1 MSQNKLFNR
10 FVPGGSLLQDHNT
23 FEPVIPA
30 DLAKRESANDD
41 GTANCEMCRAAFPLA
56 SLDITQYGY
65 RCAPCQKQ
73 AAQALVPP
81 PDLDNVKVGRGRWWI
96 MPIVI
101 AVGSALTIMYPAAVL
116 IVVVGVAGLAFRVMM
131 RRGI

>member
-1 MSQNKLFNR
+1 
-10 FVPGGSLLQDHNT
+10 
-23 FEPVIPA
+23 
-30 DLAKRESANDD
+30 
-41 GTANCEMCRAAFPLA
+41 
-56 SLDITQYGY
+56 
-65 RCAPCQKQ
+65 
-73 AAQALVPP
+73 
-81 PDLDNVKVGRGRWWI
+81 